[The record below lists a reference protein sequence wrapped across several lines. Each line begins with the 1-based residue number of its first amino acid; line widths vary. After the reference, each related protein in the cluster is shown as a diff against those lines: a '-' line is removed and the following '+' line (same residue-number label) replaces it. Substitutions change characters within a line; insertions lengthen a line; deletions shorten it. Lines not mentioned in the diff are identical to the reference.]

1 RRGKT
6 AFGKRAR
13 SKASTQNAR
22 SAKAPWLLVAST
34 RFADWPAKRL
44 VRLDARRMQIEQSF
58 RDMKNLHFGEGLE
71 RSRSCGT
78 ERFAVLVLIAS
89 LAAFLL
95 WLIGTAAERAGV
107 HRRLHPGNGKR
118 RVYSRIFLARLL
130 LVLDSTRDVLDELL
144 ATIAPPDQWVASD
157 HDGLL
162 ADGAGGA

>member
-1 RRGKT
+1 
-6 AFGKRAR
+6 
-13 SKASTQNAR
+13 
-22 SAKAPWLLVAST
+22 
-34 RFADWPAKRL
+34 
-44 VRLDARRMQIEQSF
+44 
-58 RDMKNLHFGEGLE
+58 MKNLHFGEGME

-78 ERFAVLVLIAS
+78 ERFTVLVLIAS

-130 LVLDSTRDVLDELL
+130 LLLDSTRDVLDELF

-162 ADGAGGA
+162 ADGAAGG